1 MEKHAGNFHRYLS
14 SMNVN
19 NCEFIDHFHHHRD
32 YNWMRIIR
40 WIEKSNVSALCIIA
54 THGRMQIARKV
65 ESTLITVQKLRQKHC
80 RGNWMNLSWTLR
92 MFFTF
97 SSLVKHK
104 PLTSFVWEIYWP
116 NFISM
121 CVYPSA
127 NRTSPTGNWIF
138 VSQTPSCYRQRS
150 SDTKLPIPSSD
161 DELYVNDLKI
171 VRGNSS
177 AISHELFKN
186 FSR

>member
-1 MEKHAGNFHRYLS
+1 MWTIVNSSITFIVIIIECALFDKLRRRTWVHFALSQRMVECSLREKSSQLS
-14 SMNVN
+14 SRSKSYGKNIV
-19 NCEFIDHFHHHRD
+19 EE
-32 YNWMRIIR
+32 IR
-40 WIEKSNVSALCIIA
+40 
-54 THGRMQIARKV
+54 
-65 ESTLITVQKLRQKHC
+65 
-80 RGNWMNLSWTLR
+80 NWMNLSWTLR

-138 VSQTPSCYRQRS
+138 VSQTPSCCRQRS
-150 SDTKLPIPSSD
+150 SHTKLPIPSSSSE

-177 AISHELFKN
+177 AISHEIFKN